1 MSVSK
6 QTGKKVVI
14 LSQRIRT
21 EKYLGLYGLLFLVGC
36 AGGGVGPTA
45 STPTRTLAYA
55 SASAFETAEY
65 NAQSG
70 LALVKASS
78 MYYNGHYRW
87 YAQNGGTAGN
97 PSESTAG
104 TGINIKVAVADSGIN
119 VAEASTGSSIRID
132 TASYDYVLNL
142 AGSTNDSGGTGHG
155 THVAGLIAAPMNS
168 SGMHGIAYNATI
180 LNLRVAD
187 STGAVTATDAQIG
200 ASATRAYNAGAYI
213 INNSWGSTTVINSVT
228 ASWLNANIPNSISGY
243 QSYVANGGVA
253 VWAAGNS
260 GFTQVSYQAGLPYRI
275 SGLQAGWLAVVAVD
289 PSGTETLYTN
299 RCGVSAAWCLAAP
312 GGGDNPAADGLY
324 SMYNNGSY
332 TRMSGTSMAAPLV
345 SGAIAGLKSMF
356 PNLSYQD
363 IAARLLLTANKTGIW
378 ADSTIYGQGLMDLAA
393 ASNPVG
399 GLSLPTGSHT
409 SGSSGS
415 VVASKIA
422 LPKSMA
428 SSMRNSTILLVDNYQ
443 KAPFWVPAS
452 SFVQESKIQSDFA
465 VRHMSSMSE
474 PVPVNIGDER
484 GIKFNY
490 LEGLHSSVGFNQFGH
505 TVAFSSGI
513 RSDQSLSKQ
522 LNLHYLPHLND
533 SATNT
538 NGFGYATNFGE
549 TKIAMMGSM
558 PNTQS
563 GYNPNELTQNRS
575 MMGARTAYSVVS
587 QREHETLAYGLIYS
601 QANSFTQPLG
611 ISATGAFGLRNGRAS
626 SWGSFYSQSLFNGTT
641 KVKTG
646 IEMASFDAGS
656 AGLTSFDSGK
666 YAVFRVGAD
675 HFLNKQ
681 TTLSVGFRQE
691 QAMSGQLNT
700 KLPST
705 IDGNGN
711 IGYQNYSS
719 GFSNFINS
727 NQVNFDI
734 HHRLDAVS
742 RIKGGLMYEQR
753 PYGLNG
759 AGVALFYEHYL

>member
-1 MSVSK
+1 MN
-6 QTGKKVVI
+6 
-14 LSQRIRT
+14 LSQLAHKIFI
-21 EKYLGLYGLLFLVGC
+21 LFIPCILIAC
-36 AGGGVGPTA
+36 AGGGGGGSSS
-45 STPTRTLAYA
+45 STDSTRTPLYT
-55 SASAFETAEY
+55 SASAFETSEY
-65 NAQSG
+65 SAQSG

-78 MYYNGHYRW
+78 MYYNGYYRW

-104 TGINIKVAVADSGIN
+104 TGVNIIVAVADTGIN
-119 VAEASTGSSIRID
+119 PAEASTGSAISINSN
-132 TASYDYVLNL
+132 SYDYVQSIS
-142 AGSTNDSGGTGHG
+142 GSTSDPNGHG
-155 THVAGLIAAPMNS
+155 THVAGLIAAPMNL
-168 SGMHGIAYNATI
+168 SGMHGIAYNASI
-180 LNLRVAD
+180 LNLRVANA
-187 STGAVTATDAQIG
+187 SGYITATDAQIG

-213 INNSWGSTTVINSVT
+213 INNSWGSSAAITSYT
-228 ASWLNANIPNSISGY
+228 AAQLNADIPSTISGY

-253 VWAAGNS
+253 VWAAGN
-260 GFTQVSYQAGLPYRI
+260 GIPAGLDQVGVYAGLPYRI
-275 SGLQAGWLAVVAVD
+275 SGLQAGWLAVVATD
-289 PSGTETLYTN
+289 SSGTITN
-299 RCGVSAAWCLAAP
+299 YSYRCGVSAAWCLAAP
-312 GGGDNPAADGLY
+312 GGGDNSAANGLY

-332 TRMSGTSMAAPLV
+332 TKMSGTSMAAPLV

-363 IAARLLLTANKTGIW
+363 IAARLLTTANKTGIW
-378 ADSTIYGQGLMDLAA
+378 ASTAIYGQGLMDLES

-415 VVASKIA
+415 TSSSIT
-422 LPKSMA
+422 LPSSMA
-428 SSMRNSTILLVDNYQ
+428 SSMRNSRILLVDNYQ

-465 VRHMSSMSE
+465 VRHMASMSE
-474 PVPVNIGDER
+474 PMPVNLGDEE
-484 GIKFNY
+484 GAKY
-490 LEGLHSSVGFNQFGH
+490 SHLKGLHSSVGFSQLGH
-505 TVAFSSGI
+505 AVAFSSGI
-513 RSDQSLSKQ
+513 RSDQSISKQ

-538 NGFGYATNFGE
+538 NGFGYATNFGK

-563 GYNPNELTQNRS
+563 AYNPNELTQNRS
-575 MMGARTAYSVVS
+575 MMGSRTAYSFVS
-587 QREHETLAYGLIYS
+587 QREHGNFAYGLTYS

-611 ISATGAFGLRNGRAS
+611 IVATGAFGLKNGQS
-626 SWGSFYSQSLFNGTT
+626 SSLGSFYSHSLFNGMT
-641 KVKTG
+641 KVRAG
-646 IEMASFDAGS
+646 VEMASFNAGS
-656 AGLTSFDSGK
+656 AGLSSFDSGK

-675 HFLNKQ
+675 HFLTKR
-681 TTLSVGFRQE
+681 TTLSLGFKQD

-705 IDGNGN
+705 IDSNGN

-727 NQVNFDI
+727 SQVNFDI
-734 HHRLDAVS
+734 HHRFNAAS

-753 PYGLNG
+753 PYGFNG
-759 AGVALFYEHYL
+759 AGVALFYEHRL

>member
-1 MSVSK
+1 MN
-6 QTGKKVVI
+6 
-14 LSQRIRT
+14 LSQLAHKIFI
-21 EKYLGLYGLLFLVGC
+21 LFIPCILIAC
-36 AGGGVGPTA
+36 AGGGGGG
-45 STPTRTLAYA
+45 SSSSNDSTRTPLYT
-55 SASAFETAEY
+55 SASAFETSEY
-65 NAQSG
+65 SAQSG

-78 MYYNGHYRW
+78 MYYNGYYRW

-104 TGINIKVAVADSGIN
+104 TGVNIIVAVADSGIN
-119 VAEASTGSSIRID
+119 PAEASTGSSISID
-132 TASYDYVLNL
+132 VANSYDYVNST
-142 AGSTNDSGGTGHG
+142 AGSASDALGHG
-155 THVAGLIAAPMNS
+155 THVAGLIAAPMNL
-168 SGMHGIAYNATI
+168 SGMHGIAYNASI
-180 LNLRVAD
+180 LNLRVANA
-187 STGAVTATDAQIG
+187 SGYITATDAQIG

-213 INNSWGSTTVINSVT
+213 INNSWGSSAAITSVT
-228 ASWLNANIPNSISGY
+228 AAQLNAAIPNTISGY

-253 VWAAGNS
+253 VWAAGNNYAL
-260 GFTQVSYQAGLPYRI
+260 QPSYQAGLPYLI

-289 PSGTETLYTN
+289 SSGTETAYTN
-299 RCGVSAAWCLAAP
+299 RCGVAAAWCLAAP
-312 GGGDNPAADGLY
+312 GGGDNQAANGLY

-332 TRMSGTSMAAPLV
+332 TKMSGTSMAAPLV

-356 PNLSYQD
+356 PNLSYQN
-363 IAARLLLTANKTGIW
+363 IAARLLTTANKTGIW
-378 ADSTIYGQGLMDLAA
+378 ANTAIYGQGLMDLES

-415 VVASKIA
+415 TSSSIT
-422 LPKSMA
+422 LPSSTA
-428 SSMRNSTILLVDNYQ
+428 SSMRNSRILLVDNYQ

-465 VRHMSSMSE
+465 VRHMASMSE
-474 PVPVNIGDER
+474 PMPVNLGDEE
-484 GIKFNY
+484 GAKY
-490 LEGLHSSVGFNQFGH
+490 SHLKGLHSSVGFSQLGH
-505 TVAFSSGI
+505 AVAFSSGI
-513 RSDQSLSKQ
+513 RSDQSISKQ

-538 NGFGYATNFGE
+538 NGFGYATNFGK

-563 GYNPNELTQNRS
+563 AYNPNELTQNRS
-575 MMGARTAYSVVS
+575 MMGSRTAYSFVS
-587 QREHETLAYGLIYS
+587 QREHGNFAYGLTYS

-611 ISATGAFGLRNGRAS
+611 IVATGAFGLRNGQS
-626 SWGSFYSQSLFNGTT
+626 SSLGSFYSHSLFNGMT
-641 KVKTG
+641 KVRAG
-646 IEMASFDAGS
+646 VEMASFNAGS
-656 AGLTSFDSGK
+656 AGLSSFDSGK

-675 HFLNKQ
+675 HFLTKQ
-681 TTLSVGFRQE
+681 TTLSLGFKQD

-705 IDGNGN
+705 IDSNGN

-727 NQVNFDI
+727 SQVNFDI
-734 HHRLDAVS
+734 HHRFNAAS

-759 AGVALFYEHYL
+759 AGVALFYEHRL

>member
-1 MSVSK
+1 M
-6 QTGKKVVI
+6 
-14 LSQRIRT
+14 SQRLFIF
-21 EKYLGLYGLLFLVGC
+21 LLPFVLVAC
-36 AGGGVGPTA
+36 AGGGGGGG
-45 STPTRTLAYA
+45 SSSSSGSTRTLLYT
-55 SASAFETAEY
+55 SASAFETSEY
-65 NAQSG
+65 SAQSG
-70 LALVKASS
+70 LTLVKASS

-104 TGINIKVAVADSGIN
+104 TGVNIIVAVADTGIN
-119 VAEASTGSSIRID
+119 SAEASTGSQISINSN
-132 TASYDYVLNL
+132 SYDYVQNIS
-142 AGSTNDSGGTGHG
+142 GSTSDPNGHG

-168 SGMHGIAYNATI
+168 SGMHGIAYNASI
-180 LNLRVAD
+180 LNLRIGD
-187 STGAVTATDAQIG
+187 STGAITATDAQIG

-213 INNSWGSTTVINSVT
+213 INNSWGSTTTITSVT
-228 ASWLNANIPNSISGY
+228 ASQLNAAIPNSIAGY

-275 SGLQAGWLAVVAVD
+275 SGLQAGWLAVAATD
-289 PSGTETLYTN
+289 SSGTITNYSN

-312 GGGDNPAADGLY
+312 GGGDNSATNGLY

-332 TRMSGTSMAAPLV
+332 TKMSGTSMAAPLV

-363 IAARLLLTANKTGIW
+363 IAARLLTTANKTGIW
-378 ADSTIYGQGLMDLAA
+378 ADSTIYGQGLMDLEA

-415 VVASKIA
+415 VSISKIT
-422 LPKSMA
+422 LPSSVA
-428 SSMRNSTILLVDNYQ
+428 SSMRNSKILLVDSYQ
-443 KAPFWVPAS
+443 KAPFWVSAS
-452 SFVQESKIQSDFA
+452 NFVQESKIQSDFA
-465 VRHMSSMSE
+465 VRHMATMSE
-474 PVPVNIGDER
+474 PMPVNTGDEE
-484 GIKFNY
+484 GIKFNH
-490 LEGLHSSVGFNQFGH
+490 LQGLHSSVGLNQFGH
-505 TVAFSSGI
+505 SFAFSSGI

-538 NGFGYATNFGE
+538 NGFGYATNFGK

-563 GYNPNELTQNRS
+563 GYNANELTQNRS
-575 MMGARTAYSVVS
+575 MMGSRTSYSFVS
-587 QREHETLAYGLIYS
+587 QREHENFAYGLTYS
-601 QANSFTQPLG
+601 LANSFTQPLG
-611 ISATGAFGLRNGRAS
+611 LNASGVFGLSNAQAS
-626 SWGSFYSQSLFNGTT
+626 SLGSFYSHSLFNGTT
-641 KVKTG
+641 KFRTG
-646 IEMASFDAGS
+646 VEMASFNAS
-656 AGLTSFDSGK
+656 STGLTSFDSGK
-666 YAVFRVGAD
+666 YAVFKVGAD
-675 HFLNKQ
+675 HFLSKQ
-681 TTLSVGFRQE
+681 TTLSIGFKQE

-700 KLPST
+700 KLSST
-705 IDGNGN
+705 IDSSGN

-727 NQVNFDI
+727 SQVNFDV
-734 HHRLDAVS
+734 HHRLNAVS

-759 AGVALFYEHYL
+759 AGAAFFYEHRL

>member
-45 STPTRTLAYA
+45 STPTRTLTYA

-87 YAQNGGTAGN
+87 YAQNGGTGGN

-104 TGINIKVAVADSGIN
+104 TGTSIKVAVADSGIN
-119 VAEASTGSSIRID
+119 IAEASTGSSIRID

-180 LNLRVAD
+180 LNLRVID

-260 GFTQVSYQAGLPYRI
+260 GFTQVNYQAGLPYRI

-312 GGGDNPAADGLY
+312 GGGDNQAADGLY

-332 TRMSGTSMAAPLV
+332 RRMSGTSMAAPLV

-356 PNLSYQD
+356 PN
-363 IAARLLLTANKTGIW
+363 R
-378 ADSTIYGQGLMDLAA
+378 
-393 ASNPVG
+393 
-399 GLSLPTGSHT
+399 
-409 SGSSGS
+409 
-415 VVASKIA
+415 
-422 LPKSMA
+422 
-428 SSMRNSTILLVDNYQ
+428 
-443 KAPFWVPAS
+443 
-452 SFVQESKIQSDFA
+452 
-465 VRHMSSMSE
+465 
-474 PVPVNIGDER
+474 
-484 GIKFNY
+484 
-490 LEGLHSSVGFNQFGH
+490 
-505 TVAFSSGI
+505 
-513 RSDQSLSKQ
+513 
-522 LNLHYLPHLND
+522 
-533 SATNT
+533 
-538 NGFGYATNFGE
+538 
-549 TKIAMMGSM
+549 
-558 PNTQS
+558 
-563 GYNPNELTQNRS
+563 
-575 MMGARTAYSVVS
+575 
-587 QREHETLAYGLIYS
+587 
-601 QANSFTQPLG
+601 
-611 ISATGAFGLRNGRAS
+611 
-626 SWGSFYSQSLFNGTT
+626 
-641 KVKTG
+641 
-646 IEMASFDAGS
+646 
-656 AGLTSFDSGK
+656 
-666 YAVFRVGAD
+666 
-675 HFLNKQ
+675 
-681 TTLSVGFRQE
+681 
-691 QAMSGQLNT
+691 
-700 KLPST
+700 
-705 IDGNGN
+705 
-711 IGYQNYSS
+711 
-719 GFSNFINS
+719 
-727 NQVNFDI
+727 
-734 HHRLDAVS
+734 
-742 RIKGGLMYEQR
+742 
-753 PYGLNG
+753 
-759 AGVALFYEHYL
+759 

>member
-1 MSVSK
+1 MN
-6 QTGKKVVI
+6 
-14 LSQRIRT
+14 LSQLAHKIFIFFIPCI
-21 EKYLGLYGLLFLVGC
+21 LIAC
-36 AGGGVGPTA
+36 AGGGGGGSSS
-45 STPTRTLAYA
+45 STDSTRTPLYT
-55 SASAFETAEY
+55 SASAFETSEY
-65 NAQSG
+65 SAQSG

-78 MYYNGHYRW
+78 MYYNGYYRW

-104 TGINIKVAVADSGIN
+104 TGVNIIVAVADTGIN
-119 VAEASTGSSIRID
+119 PAEASTGSAISINSN
-132 TASYDYVLNL
+132 SYDYVQSIS
-142 AGSTNDSGGTGHG
+142 GSTSDPNGHG
-155 THVAGLIAAPMNS
+155 THVAGLIAAPMNL
-168 SGMHGIAYNATI
+168 SGMHGIAYNASI
-180 LNLRVAD
+180 LNLRVAN
-187 STGAVTATDAQIG
+187 SSGYITATDAQIG

-213 INNSWGSTTVINSVT
+213 INNSWGSSAAITSYT
-228 ASWLNANIPNSISGY
+228 AAELNAAIPSSISGY
-243 QSYVANGGVA
+243 QAYVANGGVA
-253 VWAAGNS
+253 VWAAGNNYAL
-260 GFTQVSYQAGLPYRI
+260 QPSYQAGLPYLI

-289 PSGTETLYTN
+289 SSGTETAYTN
-299 RCGVSAAWCLAAP
+299 RCGVAAAWCLAAP
-312 GGGDNPAADGLY
+312 GGGDNSAANGLY

-332 TRMSGTSMAAPLV
+332 TKMSGTSMAAPLV

-363 IAARLLLTANKTGIW
+363 IAARLLITANKTGIW
-378 ADSTIYGQGLMDLAA
+378 ASTAIYGQGLMDLES

-415 VVASKIA
+415 TSSSIT
-422 LPKSMA
+422 LPSSMA
-428 SSMRNSTILLVDNYQ
+428 SSMRNSRILLVDNYQ

-465 VRHMSSMSE
+465 VRHMASMSE
-474 PVPVNIGDER
+474 PMPVNLGDEE
-484 GIKFNY
+484 GTKY
-490 LEGLHSSVGFNQFGH
+490 SHLKGLHSSVGFSQLGH
-505 TVAFSSGI
+505 AVAFSSGI
-513 RSDQSLSKQ
+513 RSDQSISKQ

-538 NGFGYATNFGE
+538 NGFGYATNFGK

-563 GYNPNELTQNRS
+563 AYNPNELTQNRS
-575 MMGARTAYSVVS
+575 MMGSRTAYSFVS
-587 QREHETLAYGLIYS
+587 QREHENFAYGLTYS

-611 ISATGAFGLRNGRAS
+611 IVATGAFGLRNGQS
-626 SWGSFYSQSLFNGTT
+626 SSLGSFYSHSLFNGMT
-641 KVKTG
+641 KVRTG
-646 IEMASFDAGS
+646 VEMASFNAGS
-656 AGLTSFDSGK
+656 AGLSSFDSGK

-675 HFLNKQ
+675 HFLTKQ
-681 TTLSVGFRQE
+681 TTLSLGFKQD

-705 IDGNGN
+705 IDSNGN

-727 NQVNFDI
+727 SQVNFDI
-734 HHRLDAVS
+734 HHRFNAAS

-759 AGVALFYEHYL
+759 AGVALFYEHRL

>member
-1 MSVSK
+1 MN
-6 QTGKKVVI
+6 
-14 LSQRIRT
+14 LSQLAHKIFI
-21 EKYLGLYGLLFLVGC
+21 LFIACILIAC
-36 AGGGVGPTA
+36 AGGGGGGSSS
-45 STPTRTLAYA
+45 STDSTRTPLYT
-55 SASAFETAEY
+55 SASAFETSEY
-65 NAQSG
+65 SAQSG

-78 MYYNGHYRW
+78 MYYNGYYRW

-104 TGINIKVAVADSGIN
+104 TGVNIIVAVADSGIN
-119 VAEASTGSSIRID
+119 PAEASTGSSISID
-132 TASYDYVLNL
+132 VANSYDYVNST
-142 AGSTNDSGGTGHG
+142 AGSASDGNGHG
-155 THVAGLIAAPMNS
+155 THVAGLIAAPMNL
-168 SGMHGIAYNATI
+168 SGMHGIAYNASI
-180 LNLRVAD
+180 LNLRVAN
-187 STGAVTATDAQIG
+187 SIGNITATDAQIG

-213 INNSWGSTTVINSVT
+213 INNSWGSSAAITSVT
-228 ASWLNANIPNSISGY
+228 AEYLNANIPSSISGY

-253 VWAAGNS
+253 VWAAGNNYAL
-260 GFTQVSYQAGLPYRI
+260 QPSYQAGLPYLI

-289 PSGTETLYTN
+289 SSGTETAYTN
-299 RCGVSAAWCLAAP
+299 RCGVAAAWCLAAP
-312 GGGDNPAADGLY
+312 GGGDNQAANGLY

-332 TRMSGTSMAAPLV
+332 TKMSGTSMAAPLV

-363 IAARLLLTANKTGIW
+363 IAARLLITANKTGIW
-378 ADSTIYGQGLMDLAA
+378 ASTAIYGQGLMDLES

-415 VVASKIA
+415 TSSSIT
-422 LPKSMA
+422 LPSSMA
-428 SSMRNSTILLVDNYQ
+428 SSMRNSRILLVDNYQ

-465 VRHMSSMSE
+465 VRHMASMSE
-474 PVPVNIGDER
+474 PMPVNLGDEE
-484 GIKFNY
+484 GAKY
-490 LEGLHSSVGFNQFGH
+490 SHLKGLHSSVGFSQLGH
-505 TVAFSSGI
+505 AVAFSSGI
-513 RSDQSLSKQ
+513 RSDQSISKQ

-538 NGFGYATNFGE
+538 NGFGYATNFGK

-563 GYNPNELTQNRS
+563 AYNPNELTQNRS
-575 MMGARTAYSVVS
+575 MMGSRTAYSFVS
-587 QREHETLAYGLIYS
+587 QREHGNFAYGLTYS

-611 ISATGAFGLRNGRAS
+611 IVATGAFGLRNGQS
-626 SWGSFYSQSLFNGTT
+626 SSLGSFYSHSLFNGMT
-641 KVKTG
+641 KVRAG
-646 IEMASFDAGS
+646 VEMASFNAGS
-656 AGLTSFDSGK
+656 AGLSSFDSGK

-675 HFLNKQ
+675 HFLTKQ
-681 TTLSVGFRQE
+681 TTLSLGFKQD

-705 IDGNGN
+705 IDSNGN

-727 NQVNFDI
+727 SQVNFDI
-734 HHRLDAVS
+734 HHRFNAAS

-759 AGVALFYEHYL
+759 AGVALFYEHRL